1 MRNLPVLLLS
11 ALAAPCLCAQA
22 GAGDLLVSP
31 ARVILDNKT
40 RSVELILSNR
50 GGAASTYRIRLVHM
64 AMTVDGGIE
73 AATAPASGLDPAEL
87 VRYAP
92 HQVTLEPG
100 QTQVLRVMVRKPADL
115 PDGEYR
121 VHMLFQAVPPDLAG
135 TAEPSKEKAKGVSIR
150 LIAIMNLGIPI
161 IIRQGELVAKTGLAD
176 LHLQH
181 EQDQDVL
188 AFRLTRTGNASTYGN
203 LKATFQPRMGK
214 SVTVGEMVGVAVYPP
229 LEARNVKMVLYLP
242 QGVALK
248 TGTLHLSFQ
257 TEDKGIPEAE
267 VQLEIP

>member
-1 MRNLPVLLLS
+1 MRTLPVFLLP
-11 ALAAPCLCAQA
+11 ALMAPCLYAQA

-40 RSVELILSNR
+40 RSIELILSNR
-50 GGAASTYRIRLVHM
+50 GGAASTYRVRLTHM

-73 AATAPASGLDPAEL
+73 PAPAPAGGVDPADL

-121 VHMLFQAVPPDLAG
+121 VHMVFQAVPPDLAG
-135 TAEPSKEKAKGVSIR
+135 TKDTQKEKNKGVSIR
-150 LIAIMNLGIPI
+150 LVAIMNLAIPI
-161 IIRQGELVAKTGLAD
+161 IVRQGGPTAKAGLAD

-181 EQDQDVL
+181 TQNDDVL
-188 AFRLTRTGNASTYGN
+188 AFHLTRTGNASTYGN
-203 LKATFQPRMGK
+203 LKATFQPKAGK
-214 SVTVGEMVGVAVYPP
+214 SITVGEMVGVAVYPP
-229 LEARNVKMVLYLP
+229 LEARNVKMSLRLP
-242 QGVALK
+242 QGMALK
-248 TGTLHLSFQ
+248 SGTLHVSFQ
-257 TEDKGIPEAE
+257 TEDKAVPEAE
-267 VQLEIP
+267 AQLEIP